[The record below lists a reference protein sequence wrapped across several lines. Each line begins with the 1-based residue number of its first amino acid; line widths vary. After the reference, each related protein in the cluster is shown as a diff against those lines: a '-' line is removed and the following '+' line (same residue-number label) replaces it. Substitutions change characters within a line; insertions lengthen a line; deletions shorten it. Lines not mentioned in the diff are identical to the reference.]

1 MDDDHERKKILES
14 VDTER
19 LFDKTSA
26 SIIEWNIDNIV
37 SEAKRGKF
45 KMCTVDRAP
54 LRYVSLWLKFY
65 ESEEEKFQD
74 QIFLWRGLHLW
85 QPAGGERG
93 RQ

>member
-1 MDDDHERKKILES
+1 MEEEESDRKKILAS

-45 KMCTVDRAP
+45 KTCTVDRAP
-54 LRYVSLWLKFY
+54 LRCVY
-65 ESEEEKFQD
+65 EY
-74 QIFLWRGLHLW
+74 G
-85 QPAGGERG
+85 
-93 RQ
+93 